1 MHVHFH
7 SKHIANVN
15 FFRKAYAWVR
25 LTAVDIGSIFFAP
38 QLQVHKNPT
47 SAGLD
52 EMLMSK
58 IEVMDISDALKL
70 AYGLKKSEKFTTL
83 QLQRIYHNLQLLQEQ
98 YGLSENVRAKM

>member
-1 MHVHFH
+1 M
-7 SKHIANVN
+7 
-15 FFRKAYAWVR
+15 
-25 LTAVDIGSIFFAP
+25 
-38 QLQVHKNPT
+38 HKNPT

-70 AYGLKKSEKFTTL
+70 AYGLKQSEKFTTL